1 MLCGLWPHPSWRS
14 ISTSQ
19 MCFTSEPVVMLSHWK
34 NRWDNYFIYTDNPLT
49 SLQTHVDAFVNVYN
63 AQCWHLIATYEAQQ
77 MYVGRAWLS
86 TGKCVRL
93 VQLMGLQH
101 LDALVPNP
109 INTLPKAKDP
119 IELEE
124 RRRIF
129 WAAFIGDRW
138 ASAVG
143 SCNAELPVLDI
154 MIWTHLLASHP
165 YCSYDHC

>member
-1 MLCGLWPHPSWRS
+1 MLCGRWLRHSWTS
-14 ISTSQ
+14 TSTSQ
-19 MCFTSEPVVMLSHWK
+19 MCFTSGHVAMLSRWR
-34 NRWDNYFIYTDNPLT
+34 NRWEHHLFKFRTFTHN
-49 SLQTHVDAFVNVYN
+49 LQTHVDNFVNVYN

-109 INTLPKAKDP
+109 INTLPKAKDL

-143 SCNAELPVLDI
+143 IAR
-154 MIWTHLLASHP
+154 THLC
-165 YCSYDHC
+165 CSRFHILDFVSD